1 MQYVKD
7 DSLTNFPFWSGAKSN
22 ADMLTYDELQQL
34 DDVLPEY
41 FNTGDGQL
49 PTETEINDMF
59 WFDFATV
66 CDAIG
71 LKYDDDR
78 GEIIRDGEENES
90 RKKRSEANGNDKVGK
105 QNFTYAELEDAWNKL
120 KDNVETDPT
129 NKEFPPSNGYDIRN
143 GYDTTKA
150 YDPSKN
156 SWDMDFSLD
165 SIIKELEAVPAV
177 ITAGDLEV
185 YWCDSDGAE
194 SDEHG
199 IYIKDGKIEQ
209 FY

>member
-1 MQYVKD
+1 MQYVVD
-7 DSLTNFPFWSGAKSN
+7 ESLTNFKFWSGAADN
-22 ADMLTYDELQQL
+22 AKLLEYSELQEL
-34 DDVLPEY
+34 DEVLPEY
-41 FNTGDGQL
+41 FNTGDGNL
-49 PTETEINDMF
+49 PTATEINDMF

-66 CDAIG
+66 CEAIG
-71 LKYDDDR
+71 LQYDEEK
-78 GEIIRDGEENES
+78 GEIIRDSDES
-90 RKKRSEANGNDKVGK
+90 CKKRSEANGNDKVGK
-105 QNFTYAELEDAWNKL
+105 QNFTYVELEDAWNKL

-143 GYDTTKA
+143 GYDTTDG
-150 YDPSKN
+150 YDPSN
-156 SWDMDFSLD
+156 TAWNCDYDLD

-199 IYIKDGKIEQ
+199 IYIKDGKIDTI
-209 FY
+209 Y

>member
-1 MQYVKD
+1 MQYVVD
-7 DSLTNFPFWSGAKSN
+7 DSLTDFPFWSGAESN

-41 FNTGDGQL
+41 FNTSDGQL
-49 PTETEINDMF
+49 PTQTEINDLF

-66 CDAIG
+66 CEAIG
-71 LKYDDDR
+71 LQYDEEK
-78 GEIIRDGEENES
+78 GEIIRDNDES
-90 RKKRSEANGNDKVGK
+90 RKKRSEANGTDKVGK

-120 KDNVETDPT
+120 KGNVETDPT

-209 FY
+209 VY